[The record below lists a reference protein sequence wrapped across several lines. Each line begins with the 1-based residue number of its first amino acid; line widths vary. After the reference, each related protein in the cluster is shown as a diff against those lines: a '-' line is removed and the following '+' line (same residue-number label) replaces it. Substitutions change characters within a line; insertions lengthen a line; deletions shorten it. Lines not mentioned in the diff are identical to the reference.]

1 MTVDNALQTVV
12 RDGVGLAYADIGV
25 GSPPLLFIH
34 GWCCDRTHWREQVL
48 ALQDRH
54 WTVAVDLR
62 GHGDSDKPDQDYS
75 IAVFVDDV
83 AWLCKEIGLEKPV
96 VVGHSMGGVIG
107 MNLVRQHPELARGLV
122 MVDSPVVPL
131 PDALLPTA
139 EAVFGGL
146 KTPAYVDIAKNF
158 VSTFMFRPDSD
169 PVLKQSIIDGM
180 AAAPQRLM
188 WTALSNTLSPE
199 NIVPGPIRVPAL
211 FVRATTQISS
221 AEEVAARYPGVRVE
235 EVDAAH
241 FLMMEKPAAFNE
253 VMRQFIKEIG

>member
-54 WTVAVDLR
+54 WTLAVDLR

-75 IAVFVDDV
+75 IAGFVDDV

-131 PDALLPTA
+131 PDALQPTA

-188 WTALSNTLSPE
+188 WTALSDTLSPD
-199 NIVPGPIRVPAL
+199 NIAPGPIPVPAL
-211 FVRATTQISS
+211 FVRASTQISS
-221 AEEVAARYPGVRVE
+221 ADEIKARYPGTRLVE
-235 EVDAAH
+235 VNAAH
-241 FLMMEKPAAFNE
+241 FLQMENPAAFNE
-253 VMRQFIKEIG
+253 VLRQFIKEIG